1 MCGPPLPCAA
11 SCAGDPFPLGRIA
24 TLRHE
29 CGGTQA
35 ARRTVKIR
43 QKPVAVTLES
53 EAEGGW
59 REAAPPDLPRALA
72 SKVSHGRSFPAVRRE
87 LYSNEYNMLY
97 VLWILGRLVK
107 KLLLS
112 DFRMT
117 DIH

>member
-1 MCGPPLPCAA
+1 MSAGEHRLPGAQFKC
-11 SCAGDPFPLGRIA
+11 
-24 TLRHE
+24 
-29 CGGTQA
+29 
-35 ARRTVKIR
+35 R

-72 SKVSHGRSFPAVRRE
+72 SEVSHGRSFPAVRRE

>member
-1 MCGPPLPCAA
+1 MPA
-11 SCAGDPFPLGRIA
+11 
-24 TLRHE
+24 E
-29 CGGTQA
+29 
-35 ARRTVKIR
+35 ARRCHTRVR
-43 QKPVAVTLES
+43 SRRRL
-53 EAEGGW
+53 